1 MQNIK
6 FTNIIGSFR
15 LNFSSGLFKKKEKNM
30 ANKNKLMNKFP
41 KIKKRGRSNK
51 KEKKIFSFKL
61 LKLFIQI
68 DFLNILIGCGGR
80 I

>member
-1 MQNIK
+1 
-6 FTNIIGSFR
+6 
-15 LNFSSGLFKKKEKNM
+15 M

-51 KEKKIFSFKL
+51 KEKKIFSFHL